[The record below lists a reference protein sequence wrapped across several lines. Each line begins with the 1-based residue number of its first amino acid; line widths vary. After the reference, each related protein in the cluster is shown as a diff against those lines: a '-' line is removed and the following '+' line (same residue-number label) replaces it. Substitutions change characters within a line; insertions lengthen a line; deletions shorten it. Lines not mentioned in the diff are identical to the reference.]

1 MLNKVIEQSYNYDK
15 YIKDMLKSEKEIIKS
30 LSNFLCTMLNEI
42 QNSNITIQEKIK
54 LAEALLDSIGYKEK
68 GLGIFND
75 VLEKII
81 QEDKVIKP
89 DRIEAGW
96 LKVGEFYPIL
106 IKSGYVID
114 SIEVVWEDEG
124 KGAKG
129 ELIIDNYPHGE
140 KQVADNLGNAIWE
153 NLNKTALKASIKVA
167 DATARIIS
175 TKVNYKVTTQ

>member
-1 MLNKVIEQSYNYDK
+1 MSKKVIEQSYNYDK
-15 YIKDMLKSEKEIIKS
+15 YIKDMLKAEKEIIRS

-54 LAEALLDSIGYKEK
+54 LAETLLGSIGYKEK

-81 QEDKVIKP
+81 QEDNISKPGKVHS
-89 DRIEAGW
+89 GW
-96 LKVGEFYPIL
+96 LKAGEIYPIL
-106 IKSGYVID
+106 IKQGYVID

-140 KQVADNLGNAIWE
+140 KQVSDNLGNAIWE

-175 TKVNYKVTTQ
+175 TTVNYKVTTQ